1 MKLFNIIGIL
11 SVFQLSML
19 TIVLII
25 KGNKK
30 QNANYIFVSFLLVN
44 IFLIVSSLLY
54 NLGNLKNPVIILGSL
69 TIFFLLGPLIYY
81 FFRLTFY
88 PTNKYNKYST
98 IHLIPLFFYTV
109 YFTSVLLADKQPDA
123 DNTFPLNNSQFLV
136 WCLLAYPHLLTYI
149 IFSFRILKEYKT
161 SLNNQNPNF
170 AKNSLSWLNLLIYM
184 YLFHWFFDTA
194 SAFLNFSGLVPYE
207 VCIYISILSTIC
219 LLLFS
224 TITVIKGMEG
234 FNLVTLENTKPKYA
248 NSPLTENEKEIIKT
262 SIITCI
268 EKGKL
273 YLEPELTIAILSDK
287 IAIPVKSISQ
297 VINESFNSNFFDF
310 VNTYRIN
317 ESKQK
322 ILNNNGL
329 SKPLT
334 ISEIMFGCGFNS
346 KSAFNRAFKKQ
357 TGLTPTE
364 FKQKHQI
371 NIQKSSAIS

>member
-1 MKLFNIIGIL
+1 MKLFNIVGIL

-19 TIVLII
+19 TIVMII

-30 QNANYIFVSFLLVN
+30 QKANYIFVSFLLVN
-44 IFLIVSSLLY
+44 IFLILSSLLY
-54 NLGNLKNPVIILGSL
+54 NLGNLKNPLIILGSL
-69 TIFFLLGPLIYY
+69 TIFFLLGPLIYH

-109 YFTSVLLADKQPDA
+109 YFTTVLLVDNQPDT
-123 DNTFPLNNSQFLV
+123 DSTFPLNNSQFLV

-149 IFSFRILKEYKT
+149 IFSFRILKKYKA
-161 SLNNQNPNF
+161 SLYNQNPNF
-170 AKNSLSWLNLLIYM
+170 AKNSISWLNLLIYM
-184 YLFHWFFDTA
+184 YLFHWLFDTA

-207 VCIYISILSTIC
+207 ACIYISILSTIC

-224 TITVIKGMEG
+224 TITVIKGMDG
-234 FNLVTLENTKPKYA
+234 FNLVTFENNKSKYA
-248 NSPLTENEKEIIKT
+248 NSLLTENEKESIKN
-262 SIITCI
+262 SILNCI
-268 EKGKL
+268 EIEKL
-273 YLEPELTIAILSDK
+273 YLEPELTIAILSNK
-287 IAIPVKSISQ
+287 ITIPVKSISQ
-297 VINESFNSNFFDF
+297 VINESFNCNFFDF
-310 VNTYRIN
+310 INTYRIN

-322 ILNNNGL
+322 ILNNNKL

-334 ISEIMFGCGFNS
+334 ISEIMFECGFNS

-364 FKQKHQI
+364 FKQRNQKI
-371 NIQKSSAIS
+371 IQKKSAIS